1 MIFSDGS
8 LALRFELKNIDC
20 LRFLKREEYANIIS
34 PYSRLYLIT
43 QGRGQVVTGNQTIE
57 LEPGYLY
64 LIPNFVHHSQFFEP
78 DLEHIYVHFT
88 SEMENGLSIFN
99 LISVKNKIPASDLS
113 TLLFFRLLELNPG
126 LELPH
131 HDPQVYQTKPWMNKK
146 PSYSSSGPRLETEA
160 IIQQLFSGFIE
171 TSSQMNQANFLK
183 FNFHEILRYIQENLR
198 NDIKIDQLAE
208 IACLSNDHFSR
219 VFKSVFGVSPYEFIV
234 RKRIEKSQFLLLSTE
249 YTIHQIIEET
259 NFKNPQYFSRMFKK
273 YTNYTPAKYRKIE
286 QLNV

>member
-1 MIFSDGS
+1 MISPDGS
-8 LALRFELKNIDC
+8 LTIRFELKNIAY
-20 LRFLKREEYANIIS
+20 LRFLKQEEYADIVS
-34 PYSRLYLIT
+34 PYSRMYLIT
-43 QGRGQVVTGNQTIE
+43 RGRGQVVTGNQTIE

-64 LIPNFVHHSQFFEP
+64 LFPSFVHHSYIFDP
-78 DLEHIYVHFT
+78 DLEHMYVHFR
-88 SEMENGLSIFN
+88 SEMDNGLSIYN
-99 LISVKNKIPASDLS
+99 LISVKNKIPATDLS
-113 TLLFFRLLELNPG
+113 TLLFYRLLELNPD

-146 PSYSSSGPRLETEA
+146 PSYCSSGPRLETEA

-171 TSSQMNQANFLK
+171 CSSKTNQTTYLK
-183 FNFHEILRYIQENLR
+183 FNFHDILRYIQQNLQ

-208 IACLSNDHFSR
+208 MACLSNDHFSR

-249 YTIHQIIEET
+249 HTIHQIIEET
-259 NFKNPQYFSRMFKK
+259 NFKNAQYFSRMFKK
-273 YTNYTPAKYRKIE
+273 YTSYTPAKYRNLE